1 MTQTEEIEKIETQ
14 FMKALKKN
22 SGTAIS
28 MGILLLILGFL
39 AMGAPLVAGV
49 SVAMVVGIMLLIGG
63 IGQLLFA
70 FKSNMGLFNILF
82 AVLTIIMGGYMLAN
96 LGVALE
102 SLTIFLAVYL
112 IVSGFSEI
120 MVAYQARPAQGA
132 GWAMFSGFLS
142 VLLGALIWSQF
153 PLSGAWAIGILI
165 GIRLFFTGMSLM
177 MLGFAARQTV

>member
-1 MTQTEEIEKIETQ
+1 MTQTEEIQKIETQ

-22 SGTAIS
+22 SGTAIA
-28 MGILLLILGFL
+28 MGGLLLLLGFL
-39 AMGAPLVAGV
+39 AMASPLVAGV
-49 SVAMVVGIMLLIGG
+49 SIAMLVGIMLLIGG
-63 IGQLLFA
+63 IGQLVFA
-70 FKSNMGLFNILF
+70 FKSSMGLFNILF
-82 AVLTIIMGGYMLAN
+82 AVMTIIIGGYMLAN

-112 IVSGFSEI
+112 VVSGFSEI

-142 VLLGALIWSQF
+142 VILGALIWSQF

-165 GIRLFFTGMSLM
+165 GIRLFFTGTSLL
-177 MLGFAARQTV
+177 MLGFAARNA